1 MAVDDISVDSE
12 IVGEREKL
20 DSGAGIGRAGV
31 QSNGNHAVFR
41 RKVQEK
47 IRKKGKGE
55 GLRAKSRRLIVI

>member
-20 DSGAGIGRAGV
+20 DSGAGSGSAGV
-31 QSNGNHAVFR
+31 QSNGNRAVFR

-47 IRKKGKGE
+47 IRKRGKGE
-55 GLRAKSRRLIVI
+55 GPRAKSRRLIVL